1 MKEFKNR
8 SFLTLLD
15 YTPDEIT
22 ALLDLAASLK
32 QKKKAGEAHRLCEG
46 KQIALIFEKTST
58 RTRCAFEVAAADLGM
73 HSTYLDPK
81 SSQIGKKESIAD
93 TARVLG
99 RMYDAI
105 EYRGFGQEIV
115 DALAQY
121 SGIPV
126 LNGLTK
132 LSEYCVEK
140 DVVMIHDATHPY
152 LDSENLGALIEAVK
166 EYGGATM
173 ASKNYDT
180 VYRMD
185 AQNFLEKV
193 EPRELIVAGASPEA
207 FRFGD
212 IFRIYRHSTPEEMAR
227 MTSAGAI
234 ALAYHIP
241 MKVIPSPVLNLKI
254 TYPQDFELLLK
265 LLHGYFFD

>member
-1 MKEFKNR
+1 MNAFLLMMGGTGTRFGKSRPKQYTEIDGRPLFSYIVEKVDRTAEVDRLVVVSHAAWLDYAREWTERYVTHIPFDVVEGGENR
-8 SFLTLLD
+8 SG
-15 YTPDEIT
+15 
-22 ALLDLAASLK
+22 S
-32 QKKKAGEAHRLCEG
+32 
-46 KQIALIFEKTST
+46 
-58 RTRCAFEVAAADLGM
+58 
-73 HSTYLDPK
+73 
-81 SSQIGKKESIAD
+81 
-93 TARVLG
+93 
-99 RMYDAI
+99 
-105 EYRGFGQEIV
+105 
-115 DALAQY
+115 
-121 SGIPV
+121 V

-132 LSEYCVEK
+132 LSEYCEER

-180 VYRMD
+180 VYRMS
-185 AQNFLEKV
+185 AEGFLEKV

-212 IFRIYRHSTPEEMAR
+212 IYRIYRQSTPEEMAR

-241 MKVIPSPVLNLKI
+241 MKVIPSPVLNLKV

>member
-1 MKEFKNR
+1 MNAFLLMMGGTGTRFGKSRPKQYTEIDGRPLFSYIVEKVDRTPEADRLVVVSHADWLDYAREWTERYVKHTPFDVVEGGENR
-8 SFLTLLD
+8 SG
-15 YTPDEIT
+15 
-22 ALLDLAASLK
+22 S
-32 QKKKAGEAHRLCEG
+32 
-46 KQIALIFEKTST
+46 
-58 RTRCAFEVAAADLGM
+58 
-73 HSTYLDPK
+73 
-81 SSQIGKKESIAD
+81 
-93 TARVLG
+93 
-99 RMYDAI
+99 
-105 EYRGFGQEIV
+105 
-115 DALAQY
+115 
-121 SGIPV
+121 V

-132 LSEYCVEK
+132 LSEYCDEQ

-185 AQNFLEKV
+185 AEGFLEKV

-212 IFRIYRHSTPEEMAR
+212 IYRIYRQSTPEEMSR

-254 TYPQDFELLLK
+254 TYPQDFDLLLK